1 MQVINSFSNQG
12 NPPKKEVS
20 LNLKPYFI
28 VLSLFF
34 LSACSQRFQDVNSTM
49 AEALF
54 GADDIALAPEKIK
67 KLPYASAYV
76 RINEGPQI
84 FVVLAFAEANTKTGM
99 TQYKW
104 MSSDR
109 AMIITENGRI
119 VKTIGLFGDNLKS
132 IQREQQT
139 ASSWKVTYDWMPDYR
154 YGYQGVATVA
164 LAGKETVSTS
174 IASYQTER
182 YTESV
187 AFDAIDE
194 KLINTYWKDTT
205 TGKVIKSVEQIGP
218 EMSIIELTLLKQ
230 PTI

>member
-1 MQVINSFSNQG
+1 MSQMNPKSF
-12 NPPKKEVS
+12 
-20 LNLKPYFI
+20 LA
-28 VLSLFF
+28 LFCLLF
-34 LSACSQRFQDVNSTM
+34 LSACSQRFQDVNATM

-54 GADDIALAPEKIK
+54 GADDIALTPEKIK
-67 KLPYASAYV
+67 QLPYASAYV

-84 FVVLAFAEANTKTGM
+84 FVVLAFAQPNPNTGV

-119 VKTIGLFGDNLKS
+119 VKTIGLFGDNLQG

-139 ASSWKVTYDWMPDYR
+139 TSSWKVTYDWMPNYR
-154 YGYQGVATVA
+154 YGYQGLATEF
-164 LAGKETVSTS
+164 LAGKETIST
-174 IASYQTER
+174 AVGSYQTAR

-187 AFDAIDE
+187 VFDAIDGE
-194 KLINTYWKDTT
+194 LINTYWKDTS
-205 TGKVIKSVEQIGP
+205 TGKVIKSIEQIGP
-218 EMSIIELTLLKQ
+218 DMSTIELTLLKQ